1 MDKVNSPRFSKV
13 MRDTALNVSQDK
25 FFNTYCDTFQLDQY
39 TRDAMRPLVKSG
51 IAVTVVGTTITYP
64 TDYRYMVGLT
74 LTIDGVQKYWPRE
87 MLYSEKG
94 PDFENS
100 FEVPTAEYPK
110 VIEDATG
117 LKVFCGSG
125 TISAATMDY
134 LIQPNEILY
143 STTAIVAGPTV
154 LTIGATYYVSSSSV
168 VHNAVTYTAG
178 QTFVAVSTVLTG
190 AGTVYLIQNCQFGV
204 GCHEELCKVAA
215 AVLSGIT
222 EDQLRFQIKS
232 LEGKR

>member
-1 MDKVNSPRFSKV
+1 
-13 MRDTALNVSQDK
+13 
-25 FFNTYCDTFQLDQY
+25 
-39 TRDAMRPLVKSG
+39 
-51 IAVTVVGTTITYP
+51 
-64 TDYRYMVGLT
+64 MVGLT

-100 FEVPTAEYPK
+100 FETPTAEYPK

-134 LIQPNEILY
+134 LIQPTAILY
-143 STTAIVAGPTV
+143 SNTAITSGPTV
-154 LTIGATYYVSSSSV
+154 LTVGATYYVTAATVFHNSV
-168 VHNAVTYTAG
+168 QYAVGDSFTAVNTAFG
-178 QTFVAVSTVLTG
+178 GT
-190 AGTVYLIQNCQFGV
+190 GTVYLIQNCQFGQ